1 MMNCRRLVE
10 LLIDYVADELPP
22 DVRQHIDQHI
32 CFCAPCQ
39 VYLET
44 YQVTI
49 RLTRKLPAT
58 PPPPELLT
66 RLRAALEEQ
75 GTC

>member
-1 MMNCRRLVE
+1 MMTCRRLVE

-32 CFCAPCQ
+32 CLCAPCYA
-39 VYLET
+39 YLET

-58 PPPPELLT
+58 PPPPELLA
-66 RLRAALEEQ
+66 RLRAALEER
-75 GTC
+75 GMC

>member
-1 MMNCRRLVE
+1 MMSCRRLVE

-22 DVRQHIDQHI
+22 DVRQNIDQHI
-32 CFCAPCQ
+32 CLCAPCYA
-39 VYLET
+39 YLET

-58 PPPPELLT
+58 PPPPELLA
-66 RLRAALEEQ
+66 RLRAALEER
-75 GTC
+75 GMC